1 LHRLDGID
9 GRKLDMLGRGATE
22 SCPMLTA
29 TEFRRQSV
37 LYMDE
42 AKEENRTGI
51 RTSLL
56 ALHRT
61 CVTMAEQI
69 DRLAVHREEE
79 REP

>member
-1 LHRLDGID
+1 MII
-9 GRKLDMLGRGATE
+9 
-22 SCPMLTA
+22 TA
-29 TEFRRQSV
+29 TECRRDAE
-37 LYMDE
+37 LYMHE
-42 AKEENRTGI
+42 AKEQNRTGI

-69 DRLAVHREEE
+69 DRLAVQREEE